1 MRFAIAPSLC
11 RHVLCRHCWPRV
23 RFGRLLSS
31 SASFQSVTA
40 TTSSTNSFSACRY
53 SSQAAAVA
61 PENYEFQAEINSL
74 LGIVAKSLYSDQEV
88 FIRELISNASDALE
102 KRRCSELQGDA
113 AEEMATLELRIEVDE
128 KGKKL
133 TFVDTGIGMSRDEL
147 VNLLGT
153 IAKSGSKAFR
163 ADEKNA
169 AAAEAII
176 GQFGVGFYSA
186 FVVSEKVS
194 VTTRKLGEEMG
205 HIWSWNGG
213 THFTV
218 EEKAD
223 ADIGTKVELHLKA
236 GEAEKFAVPQKVVDV
251 INKYSYFVTA
261 PIFVNGERI
270 NVTRALWTMAP
281 SETTPEMHETFFKQL
296 AKTHHPHLADDR
308 PQYTIQYQTDSPI
321 NIRALFYVPTKRVS
335 HLEFAADSQRD
346 IAISLYNQ
354 RVLIKPN
361 AKELVPHYLRF
372 LIGVVDSEDVPLNLS
387 REMLQTDLIL
397 EKIRKTLTE
406 RCVRFF
412 LSQLSK
418 DRVKYN
424 DFYMGYSMFFKEGV
438 VTEQSNN
445 TKEEIAQLLLFESSS
460 FRPGT
465 LTTLSEYVERMQS
478 EQKNIY
484 YIYAPSRQ
492 LAETSPYFELFK
504 DKYEVLFLSDPADE
518 LVFLSMPQFH
528 MKSLQ
533 SLEKWTKE
541 EGLSIDS
548 DKESSAELMRD
559 SSKKEFLGWLRDSLG
574 TVRVSDI
581 KPSGRQSEHPFMIT
595 ISADMGA
602 ARHML
607 RITEIKEMEHLVM
620 LRPVLHVNLSH
631 PVVAGLMRL
640 KRQNAELAT
649 EIAIQVYENALCTAG
664 LLKDTSKMVGRLNKI
679 FAELLQLN
687 AEKSQI
693 LTP

>member
-1 MRFAIAPSLC
+1 MKSDRDSLKTKSDIKQRLNRLFGRFDQYSELAAKPRTPDHALTEHVTTPVTNIPPVNEEQIGEKFRERREIEGGAIQRQNNDPPENESRDHLEHIIGQLVNVSKPLSPVRFASEK
-11 RHVLCRHCWPRV
+11 
-23 RFGRLLSS
+23 
-31 SASFQSVTA
+31 A
-40 TTSSTNSFSACRY
+40 TTSSAEADASNGTHSEEQPECSAARLNS
-53 SSQAAAVA
+53 
-61 PENYEFQAEINSL
+61 
-74 LGIVAKSLYSDQEV
+74 D
-88 FIRELISNASDALE
+88 
-102 KRRCSELQGDA
+102 
-113 AEEMATLELRIEVDE
+113 IEV
-128 KGKKL
+128 L
-133 TFVDTGIGMSRDEL
+133 LQHITFVEPFISPIRSED
-147 VNLLGT
+147 NLPRKKRPL
-153 IAKSGSKAFR
+153 
-163 ADEKNA
+163 
-169 AAAEAII
+169 
-176 GQFGVGFYSA
+176 SA
-186 FVVSEKVS
+186 TSHFDDAPAPKRQTMQANEPDRN
-194 VTTRKLGEEMG
+194 TTRTEQKQTNGKGPQNVIKLRLAKQ
-205 HIWSWNGG
+205 N
-213 THFTV
+213 FR
-218 EEKAD
+218 
-223 ADIGTKVELHLKA
+223 LL
-236 GEAEKFAVPQKVVDV
+236 
-251 INKYSYFVTA
+251 
-261 PIFVNGERI
+261 
-270 NVTRALWTMAP
+270 TRL
-281 SETTPEMHETFFKQL
+281 KQL

-424 DFYMGYSMFFKEGV
+424 DFYMGYSMFYKEGV
-438 VTEQSNN
+438 VTEQSNT

-460 FRPGT
+460 SRPGT
-465 LTTLSEYVERMQS
+465 LTTLSEYVERMQT

-518 LVFLSMPQFH
+518 LVFLSMPQFR

-649 EIAIQVYENALCTAG
+649 QIAIQVYENALCTAR